1 MLMQRGVIYFR
12 AMEAGISVNRR
23 VLAAT
28 LFSAVLIGGAYV
40 LARGVEYP
48 RVAEASAE
56 SELLKAIATKDTDT
70 DGLPDW
76 EESLYGTDARNTD
89 TFHLGMTDGEAVAK
103 GLIVPK
109 AVADVPVATS
119 SPSSLDSDGLPPPPA
134 EGTLTAAFAKTFFT
148 LFLAAKE
155 KNGGGDLSES
165 QMNDVATEAMN
176 SLASTMSAAPDY
188 KKPSDILVSGSG
200 NEALLAFAV
209 SAEAVLMKNTANAS
223 TSEIHYLTAAVQN
236 DDDTALAR
244 IASIAGAYRGSAAG
258 LAVLPVPA
266 ELAADDLA
274 LVNALMRV
282 GEIATDFTRVHT
294 DPLAT
299 MLALQQYPQAVLD
312 LGNTFIR
319 IGAIYRNAGI
329 TLPKGAP
336 GASFVNMIENI
347 AAKQAAAAKKP

>member
-1 MLMQRGVIYFR
+1 
-12 AMEAGISVNRR
+12 MEAGISVNRR
-23 VLAAT
+23 ILTAT
-28 LFSAVLIGGAYV
+28 LFSAVLIIGAYV
-40 LARGVEYP
+40 LARGVEHP

-56 SELLKAIATKDTDT
+56 SELLKAIATKDTDA

-76 EESLYGTDARNTD
+76 EESLYGTDSRNID
-89 TFHLGMTDGEAVAK
+89 TFNLGMTDGAAVAK

-109 AVADVPVATS
+109 AVADVPVASS

-134 EGTLTAAFAKTFFT
+134 EGTLTAAFAKSFFT
-148 LFLAAKE
+148 LFLEAKE

-165 QMNDVATEAMN
+165 QMNDVAMEAMN

-188 KKPSDILVSGSG
+188 KRASDILISGSG
-200 NEALLAFAV
+200 SEALLAFAV
-209 SAEAVLMKNTANAS
+209 SAEAILLKNTSNAT
-223 TSEIHYLTAAVQN
+223 TSEIHYLMAAVQN
-236 DDDTALAR
+236 DDDEALAR
-244 IASIAGAYRGSAAG
+244 IASIAKAYRGSAAG

-282 GEIATDFTRVHT
+282 GEIATDFSRVHT

-312 LGNTFIR
+312 LGNAFIR
-319 IGAIYRNAGI
+319 IGTIYRNAGV
-329 TLPKGAP
+329 TLPGGAP
-336 GASFVNMIENI
+336 GASFVNLIQDV
-347 AAKQAAAAKKP
+347 ADKQAAAAKKP